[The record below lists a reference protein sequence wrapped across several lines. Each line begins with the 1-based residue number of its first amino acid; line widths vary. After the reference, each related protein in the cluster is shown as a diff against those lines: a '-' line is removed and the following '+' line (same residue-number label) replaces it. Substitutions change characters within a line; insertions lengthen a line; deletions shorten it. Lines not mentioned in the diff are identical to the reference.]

1 MRKRTLNEKQ
11 LNDIIEHIK
20 GAKCILLE
28 SDKGAT
34 VMGDIR
40 EVLAAFAEMAGHL
53 HEKAGLDKKLV
64 LEACKL
70 GLGMDNMFDKEIDE
84 DEINEINEEMDKK
97 LEAIEKMV
105 ELIKK
110 LKEDK

>member
-1 MRKRTLNEKQ
+1 MKKRTLNEKQ

-40 EVLAAFAEMAGHL
+40 EVLASFAEMAGHL

-70 GLGMDNMFDKEIDE
+70 GLGMDNMFDETPDKILDEEI
-84 DEINEINEEMDKK
+84 DKK
-97 LEAIEKMV
+97 LEAIEK
-105 ELIKK
+105 LSDILKK

>member
-1 MRKRTLNEKQ
+1 MKKRTLNEKE

-84 DEINEINEEMDKK
+84 DEINEEIDKK
-97 LEAIEKMV
+97 LEVIEK
-105 ELIKK
+105 LADILKK